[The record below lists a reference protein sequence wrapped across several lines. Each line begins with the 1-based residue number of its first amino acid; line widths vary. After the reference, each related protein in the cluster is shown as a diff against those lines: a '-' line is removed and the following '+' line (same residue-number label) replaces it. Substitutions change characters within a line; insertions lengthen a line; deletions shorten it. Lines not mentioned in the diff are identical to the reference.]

1 MILITGGATIREEH
15 RETALELGRQ
25 HSARSRGEPGCLSH
39 DCHIDAANP
48 NRIVFVERWTDMAA
62 VRTHFTVPASGEFV
76 QRLGAIAESRPD
88 IQLYDAAELPSPL
101 G

>member
-1 MILITGGATIREEH
+1 MILITGGATVREEF
-15 RETALELGRQ
+15 RKKALELGRE
-25 HSARSRGEPGCLSH
+25 HSARSRAEPGCLSH

-48 NRIVFVERWTDMAA
+48 NRIVFIERWADMAA
-62 VRTHFTVPASGEFV
+62 VRTHFTVPASGDFV
-76 QRLGAIAESRPD
+76 RQLGSMAEGRPD